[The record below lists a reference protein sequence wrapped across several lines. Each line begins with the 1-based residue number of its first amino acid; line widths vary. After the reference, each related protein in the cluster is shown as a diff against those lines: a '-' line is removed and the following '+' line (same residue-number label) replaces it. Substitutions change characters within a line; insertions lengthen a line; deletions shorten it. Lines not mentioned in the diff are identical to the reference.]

1 MQTTQF
7 TALLHLMVVSEMVY
21 GLDPGWVGP
30 RKVQVQ
36 GQPLASAPPQ
46 PFSYSVEEVD
56 WVSGGGAGGRGS
68 SAREASVS
76 SSAHLHTQS

>member
-1 MQTTQF
+1 
-7 TALLHLMVVSEMVY
+7 MVWIRAELVLGRCRY
-21 GLDPGWVGP
+21 
-30 RKVQVQ
+30 R

-56 WVSGGGAGGRGS
+56 WVSGGGGGAGGRGS